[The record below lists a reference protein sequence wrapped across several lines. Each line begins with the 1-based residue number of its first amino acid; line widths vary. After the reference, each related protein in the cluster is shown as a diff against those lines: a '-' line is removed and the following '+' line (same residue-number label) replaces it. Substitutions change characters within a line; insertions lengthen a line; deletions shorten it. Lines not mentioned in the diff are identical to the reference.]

1 MNDFLN
7 WTGIFICF
15 LMLLTMLRIVA
26 GPTIIDR
33 IMGANVI
40 GTKTTVLLVII
51 GVIYGRVDMF
61 VDIALAYAMLNFIV
75 TIGASRYFMHHKNV
89 RARGYGLLHRHADR
103 EEGQS

>member
-1 MNDFLN
+1 MNSFLN
-7 WTGIFICF
+7 WTSIFICF

-51 GVIYGRVDMF
+51 GLIYGREDMF

-89 RARGYGLLHRHADR
+89 RNRGYGIRHRKADL
-103 EEGQS
+103 EEQK